1 MSGIMMALLA
11 GGGGVVTPLTA
22 LNVTDTV
29 LLSTADATLRFDTN
43 GAVTS
48 LTNSNGVQQITD
60 WYQPNITG
68 IGNQF
73 WIRATLSSG
82 TSPTGSALN
91 TWLQL
96 SSPASWRLTQTTN
109 GSRTCTLAI
118 SIATDSGGTNVVTT
132 GTATI
137 TATYE
142 V

>member
-1 MSGIMMALLA
+1 MALLGS
-11 GGGGVVTPLTA
+11 GGGGPVVPLTG
-22 LNVTDTV
+22 LNVIDTV
-29 LLSTADATLRFDTN
+29 FLSTADATLRFDTN
-43 GAVTS
+43 GAVQS
-48 LTNSNGVQQITD
+48 LTNSNGVQQIAD
-60 WYQPNITG
+60 WYLPNTAG
-68 IGNQF
+68 IGSQY

-82 TSPTGSALN
+82 TSPSGSALN
-91 TWLQL
+91 TWLAL

-118 SIATDSGGTNVVTT
+118 SIASDAAGSNVVTT